1 MKKLY
6 ISPAKTT
13 PEILLS
19 PEENTF
25 YIRGISSPE
34 DVRAIYY
41 PVIDWIK
48 EFIDEILE
56 GDRKSYSSDFPLK
69 LQVNLDYF
77 NSSSAKFLFDI
88 FSDLKRLI
96 PAGIPLIVEWFY
108 AEEDNDLKDAGK
120 EIALLAG
127 LELTYI
133 MKNK

>member
-6 ISPAKTT
+6 ISPTKTT

-48 EFIDEILE
+48 IFIDEILE
-56 GDRKSYSSDFPLK
+56 GEKNSYSPDFPLK
-69 LQVNLDYF
+69 IQVNLDYF

-96 PAGIPLIVEWFY
+96 LSGIPIIVEWFY

-133 MKNK
+133 MKSK